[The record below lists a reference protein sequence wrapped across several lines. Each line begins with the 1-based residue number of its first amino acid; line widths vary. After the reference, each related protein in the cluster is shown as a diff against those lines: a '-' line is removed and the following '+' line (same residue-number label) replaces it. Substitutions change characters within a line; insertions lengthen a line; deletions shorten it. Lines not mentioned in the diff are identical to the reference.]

1 MVRNLTCIMCPLGCD
16 LVVRTD
22 EESDI
27 GEIMV
32 EGNTC
37 PKGKNYAI
45 QEMTD
50 PRRNIASS
58 VLVTGGE
65 LPLVSVRLTGAIP
78 KSRIF
83 DVMDELRR
91 QELTAPVKAGQIVI
105 KDVLNLG
112 VDVIATKNVER
123 E

>member
-105 KDVLNLG
+105 KDVLDLG
-112 VDVIATKNVER
+112 VDVIATKNIE
-123 E
+123 

>member
-45 QEMTD
+45 QEMTESAAD
-50 PRRNIASS
+50 LYELGRKICETPR
-58 VLVTGGE
+58 
-65 LPLVSVRLTGAIP
+65 LP
-78 KSRIF
+78 
-83 DVMDELRR
+83 
-91 QELTAPVKAGQIVI
+91 
-105 KDVLNLG
+105 
-112 VDVIATKNVER
+112 
-123 E
+123 